1 MARTAHATLLEKQ
14 RRGIELH
21 DAGHSYDEI
30 AHELGYSGRGAAWKA
45 IDRGLRAQRDLRAG
59 DYLTTQIDR
68 YEAILRQWWE
78 AGTTGH
84 DAKAAN
90 ILLRTL
96 ERLDRV
102 LRLTDGEHAVS
113 QETLVISA
121 DPEAYARQLQQ
132 VVGEREQHAQ
142 AGR

>member
-30 AHELGYSGRGAAWKA
+30 AHELGYSGRGSAWKA
-45 IDRGLRAQRDLRAG
+45 VDRGLRAQRDLRA
-59 DYLTTQIDR
+59 DEYLQTQITR
-68 YEAILRQWWE
+68 YESVLSTWWE
-78 AGTTGH
+78 KGTTGH
-84 DAKAAN
+84 DEKAAK
-90 ILLRTL
+90 IVLRTL

-102 LRLTDGEHAVS
+102 LRLDKGEHAAS

-121 DPEAYARQLQQ
+121 DPEAYAKQLQH
-132 VVGEREQHAQ
+132 VVEEREHQ
-142 AGR
+142 ARVRR